1 MPQLVPLT
9 MRSLDRLPRQQ
20 VANAFRGMKLELVA
34 RRIPIQL
41 SLKPSLIDEQSCNL
55 GRYHLVRD
63 LAHQGPDQIALFLA
77 RASAL
82 LQAFISSHHGLRC
95 GMSHST
101 LQKCLSRLELLTV
114 VAHSVI
120 DDIKIASLPLFD
132 FISIASAEGSKA
144 IPSVYGVMLST
155 YLHDLDRSLIAS
167 PIPLAQEHFI
177 ASRALVDALFYPS
190 PFTLGRPPLDC
201 QFPLLIFPG
210 LRDGFCQPPT
220 VSRSNAYMSHLGFDV
235 VHMKGINDVPLRLY
249 SHRQDLGCQWQQ
261 YAPLLLAI
269 GQTCVEM
276 VRPDLRSAQ
285 SACEPGLI
293 RGVNTDNCLPKPFN
307 RQAFGADVQLRQ
319 QQTIED
325 WMAMHL
331 DVLRLIPTA

>member
-1 MPQLVPLT
+1 
-9 MRSLDRLPRQQ
+9 
-20 VANAFRGMKLELVA
+20 
-34 RRIPIQL
+34 
-41 SLKPSLIDEQSCNL
+41 
-55 GRYHLVRD
+55 
-63 LAHQGPDQIALFLA
+63 
-77 RASAL
+77 
-82 LQAFISSHHGLRC
+82 
-95 GMSHST
+95 MSHSA
-101 LQKCLSRLELLTV
+101 LQACLSRLELLTV

-120 DDIKIASLPLFD
+120 DNIRIASLPLFD

-144 IPSVYGVMLST
+144 IPSVYGIMLST

-167 PIPLAQEHFI
+167 SIPLAQDRFI
-177 ASRALVDALFYPS
+177 VSKALVDALFYPS
-190 PFTLGRPPLDC
+190 PLTLGRPPLDC

-210 LRDGFCQPPT
+210 LRDSFRQPPAA
-220 VSRSNAYMSHLGFDV
+220 SRSDAYMNHLGFDV
-235 VHMKGINDVPLRLY
+235 VHMKGINNVPLRLY

-276 VRPDLRSAQ
+276 VRPDLRSAHPVC
-285 SACEPGLI
+285 ARNLI
-293 RGVNTDNCLPKPFN
+293 GRVNADGCLPKPFN

-325 WMAMHL
+325 WMAIHL